1 MNIPIP
7 STFHT
12 LNDFVFRSAD
22 RMRIAGCANAVA
34 REGLSL
40 ALFCEHEALLDHYL
54 NLMLAQLRQEAP
66 EHSIEVYFP
75 ANTESLLSR
84 FNEVLAQQ
92 SVQQAT
98 RASTASVGAQIWIV
112 HDAHTLPDA
121 EVQLLAR
128 LIQNFPGA
136 NIRAIL
142 LMSGPK
148 RQNITLTSFGRKLLR
163 WDIEAPNSEQ
173 VQAALELASSEGR
186 SGPLIQ
192 MLKRMDHPAV
202 AVSLNVN
209 TLVASMTPEP
219 EASPQ
224 SGVSFKQKILGW
236 HQHGQAK
243 LQSLSGPAQSNPP
256 RAWVKQPKMLALLLI
271 PALMLSVFIMLL
283 LQPQSFGL
291 KTPTTRVVKS
301 QDAAPPATP
310 VAAAPVAAA
319 VPATPVAP
327 STPATPV
334 AGSTPVLP
342 PGPTAAPQ
350 PAPQPTPS
358 QPSPATAG
366 PSPQPASSGT
376 DIRQTQTWVK
386 DLDPQSFLLQYG
398 TSKTY
403 EKALELLRSLSDIK
417 NIAIVEAYH
426 TGDNVAHF
434 VIVSGPYAQVNDGL
448 VAARKP
454 GIPNGSWVRPT
465 RSLQT
470 QIKTALPKQE
480 PTR

>member
-7 STFHT
+7 STVHT
-12 LNDFVFRSAD
+12 VNDFVFRSAD

-54 NLMLAQLRQEAP
+54 NLMLAQLRQQAP

-75 ANTESLLSR
+75 ANTDSLLAR

-98 RASTASVGAQIWIV
+98 RASKAAESAQIWIV
-112 HDAHTLPDA
+112 HDAHTLPEA

-142 LMSGPK
+142 LMSGAK

-219 EASPQ
+219 EAAPSA
-224 SGVSFKQKILGW
+224 SSSFKQTILGW

-243 LQSLSGPAQSNPP
+243 LQSLSGLTQSNPP

-301 QDAAPPATP
+301 QDAAPPIAAVAPAAPATASTP
-310 VAAAPVAAA
+310 VAV
-319 VPATPVAP
+319 
-327 STPATPV
+327 
-334 AGSTPVLP
+334 STPVSP
-342 PGPTAAPQ
+342 PGPSAASQ
-350 PAPQPTPS
+350 PAPQPVPGPTA
-358 QPSPATAG
+358 QPSPASTG
-366 PSPQPASSGT
+366 PNPQPASSAT
-376 DIRQTQTWVK
+376 DIRQTQTWIK
-386 DLDPQSFLLQYG
+386 DLDPQSFLVQYG

-403 EKALELLRSLSDIK
+403 DKALELLKSLTDIK
-417 NIAIVEAYH
+417 TIAIVEAYH
-426 TGDNVAHF
+426 TGDSVAHF

-470 QIKTALPKQE
+470 QIKTALPKQDT
-480 PTR
+480 PR

>member
-7 STFHT
+7 ATVHT

-34 REGLSL
+34 REGLSV
-40 ALFCEHEALLDHYL
+40 ALFCEHEALLDHYM
-54 NLMLAQLRQEAP
+54 NLMLAQLRQQAP

-75 ANTESLLSR
+75 ANTDSLLAR

-98 RASTASVGAQIWIV
+98 RAPTATEGAQIWIV
-112 HDAHTLPDA
+112 HDAHTLPET

-148 RQNITLTSFGRKLLR
+148 RQNISLTSFGRKLLR

-186 SGPLIQ
+186 SAPLIH

-202 AVSLNVN
+202 SDSLDVN
-209 TLVASMTPEP
+209 TLVASSASEP
-219 EASPQ
+219 EDFPRTNT
-224 SGVSFKQKILGW
+224 SFKQKILGW
-236 HQHGQAK
+236 QQHGQAK
-243 LQSLSGPAQSNPP
+243 LQSLSGLAQSKPP
-256 RAWVKQPKMLALLLI
+256 RAWVKQPKTLALVLI
-271 PALMLSVFIMLL
+271 PALTLSIILMLW
-283 LQPQSFGL
+283 LQPESFGVKIPSTKL
-291 KTPTTRVVKS
+291 VKNQDTATPIATPLPLT
-301 QDAAPPATP
+301 PATP
-310 VAAAPVAAA
+310 A
-319 VPATPVAP
+319 VPATTVAD
-327 STPATPV
+327 
-334 AGSTPVLP
+334 STPVSP
-342 PGPTAAPQ
+342 TGPSAAPQ
-350 PAPQPTPS
+350 PAPSPAGQT
-358 QPSPATAG
+358 SPATTV
-366 PSPQPASSGT
+366 PSPQPAINAS
-376 DIRQTQTWVK
+376 DIRQTQTWIK
-386 DLDPQSFLLQYG
+386 GLDPQSFLLQYG
-398 TSKTY
+398 TAKTFD
-403 EKALELLRSLSDIK
+403 KALVLLKSLSDIQ
-417 NIAIVEAYH
+417 NTAIVEAYH
-426 TGDNVAHF
+426 AGDSVAHF

-454 GIPNGSWVRPT
+454 SIPNGSWVRPT

-470 QIKTALPKQE
+470 QIKTALPKQDT
-480 PTR
+480 PR

>member
-7 STFHT
+7 ATVHT

-34 REGLSL
+34 REGLSV
-40 ALFCEHEALLDHYL
+40 ALFCEHEALLDHYM
-54 NLMLAQLRQEAP
+54 NLMLAQLRQQAP

-75 ANTESLLSR
+75 ANTDSLLAR

-98 RASTASVGAQIWIV
+98 RAPTATEGAQIWIV
-112 HDAHTLPDA
+112 HDAHTLPET

-148 RQNITLTSFGRKLLR
+148 RQNISLTSFGRKLLR

-186 SGPLIQ
+186 SAPLIH

-202 AVSLNVN
+202 SDSLDVN
-209 TLVASMTPEP
+209 TLVASSASEP
-219 EASPQ
+219 EDSTR
-224 SGVSFKQKILGW
+224 SDTSFKQKILGW

-243 LQSLSGPAQSNPP
+243 LQSLSGRAQSKPP
-256 RAWVKQPKMLALLLI
+256 RAWVKQPKTLALLLI
-271 PALMLSVFIMLL
+271 PALTLSILLMLW
-283 LQPQSFGL
+283 LQPESFGL
-291 KTPTTRVVKS
+291 KIPSTKLVKN
-301 QDAAPPATP
+301 QDTATP
-310 VAAAPVAAA
+310 I
-319 VPATPVAP
+319 ATPLP
-327 STPATPV
+327 PTPATPV
-334 AGSTPVLP
+334 VPVTPVSDSPPVSP
-342 PGPTAAPQ
+342 PGPSTPPQATPQ
-350 PAPQPTPS
+350 PANSPTG
-358 QPSPATAG
+358 QPSTATTG
-366 PSPQPASSGT
+366 PSPQPAINAT
-376 DIRQTQTWVK
+376 DIRQTQTWIK

-398 TSKTY
+398 TAKTY
-403 EKALELLRSLSDIK
+403 DKALDLLKSLSDIK
-417 NIAIVEAYH
+417 NTAIVEAYH
-426 TGDNVAHF
+426 TGESVPHF
-434 VIVSGPYAQVNDGL
+434 VIVSGPYIQVNDGL

-470 QIKTALPKQE
+470 QIKTALPKQDT
-480 PTR
+480 PR

>member
-7 STFHT
+7 STVHT
-12 LNDFVFRSAD
+12 VNDFVFRSAD

-54 NLMLAQLRQEAP
+54 NLMLAQLRQQAP

-75 ANTESLLSR
+75 ANTDSLLAR

-98 RASTASVGAQIWIV
+98 RASMAAESAQIWIV
-112 HDAHTLPDA
+112 HDAHTLPEA

-142 LMSGPK
+142 LMSGAK

-173 VQAALELASSEGR
+173 VEAALALASSEGR

-202 AVSLNVN
+202 AVPLDVN
-209 TLVASMTPEP
+209 TLVASMASEP
-219 EASPQ
+219 EAAPIAS
-224 SGVSFKQKILGW
+224 SSLKQKILGW

-243 LQSLSGPAQSNPP
+243 LQSLSGLAQSKPP

-291 KTPTTRVVKS
+291 KTPATRVVKS
-301 QDAAPPATP
+301 QEAAPPATP
-310 VAAAPVAAA
+310 AAPVATAA
-319 VPATPVAP
+319 PATPVADIP
-327 STPATPV
+327 PV
-334 AGSTPVLP
+334 SP
-342 PGPTAAPQ
+342 PGPSAAPQ
-350 PAPQPTPS
+350 PAPGPTA
-358 QPSPATAG
+358 QPSPATPG

-376 DIRQTQTWVK
+376 DIRQTQTWIK

-398 TSKTY
+398 TAKTY
-403 EKALELLRSLSDIK
+403 DKALELLKSLSDIK
-417 NIAIVEAYH
+417 TIAIVEAYH
-426 TGDNVAHF
+426 TGDSVAHF

-470 QIKTALPKQE
+470 QIKTALPKQDT
-480 PTR
+480 PR

>member
-7 STFHT
+7 PTVHT
-12 LNDFVFRSAD
+12 MNDFVFRSAD

-54 NLMLAQLRQEAP
+54 NLMLAQLRQQAP

-75 ANTESLLSR
+75 ANTDSLLAR

-98 RASTASVGAQIWIV
+98 RAATAAEGAQIWIV
-112 HDAHTLPDA
+112 HDAHTLPES

-142 LMSGPK
+142 LMSGAK
-148 RQNITLTSFGRKLLR
+148 RQNITLSSFGRKLLR

-202 AVSLNVN
+202 AVPLDVN
-209 TLVASMTPEP
+209 TLVANMAPEP
-219 EASPQ
+219 EASLQ

-236 HQHGQAK
+236 YQHGQAK
-243 LQSLSGPAQSNPP
+243 LQSLSGLTQSNPT

-291 KTPTTRVVKS
+291 KTPATRVVKS
-301 QDAAPPATP
+301 QDAAPPVTPNAPNAPVATAAPTTP
-310 VAAAPVAAA
+310 VAV
-319 VPATPVAP
+319 
-327 STPATPV
+327 
-334 AGSTPVLP
+334 STPVSP
-342 PGPTAAPQ
+342 PGPSAAPQ
-350 PAPQPTPS
+350 PAPGPTA
-358 QPSPATAG
+358 QPSPAATG
-366 PSPQPASSGT
+366 PNPQPASSAT
-376 DIRQTQTWVK
+376 DIRQTQTWIK
-386 DLDPQSFLLQYG
+386 DLDPQSFLVQYG

-403 EKALELLRSLSDIK
+403 DKALELLKSLTDIK
-417 NIAIVEAYH
+417 TIAIVEAYH
-426 TGDNVAHF
+426 AGDSVAHF

-470 QIKTALPKQE
+470 QIKTALPKQDT
-480 PTR
+480 PR

>member
-7 STFHT
+7 ATVHT

-34 REGLSL
+34 REGLSV
-40 ALFCEHEALLDHYL
+40 ALFCEHEALLDHYM
-54 NLMLAQLRQEAP
+54 NLMLAQLRQQAP

-75 ANTESLLSR
+75 ANTDSLLAR

-98 RASTASVGAQIWIV
+98 RAPTATEGAQIWIV
-112 HDAHTLPDA
+112 HDAHTLPEA

-148 RQNITLTSFGRKLLR
+148 RQNISLTSFGRKLLR

-186 SGPLIQ
+186 SAPLIH

-202 AVSLNVN
+202 SDSLDVN
-209 TLVASMTPEP
+209 TLVASSASEP
-219 EASPQ
+219 EDFPRTNT
-224 SGVSFKQKILGW
+224 SFKQKILGW
-236 HQHGQAK
+236 QQHGQAK
-243 LQSLSGPAQSNPP
+243 LQSLSGLAQSKPP
-256 RAWVKQPKMLALLLI
+256 RAWVKQPKTLALVLI
-271 PALMLSVFIMLL
+271 PALTLSIILMLW
-283 LQPQSFGL
+283 LQPESFGVKIPSTKL
-291 KTPTTRVVKS
+291 VKNQDTATPIATPLPLT
-301 QDAAPPATP
+301 PATP
-310 VAAAPVAAA
+310 A
-319 VPATPVAP
+319 VPATTVAD
-327 STPATPV
+327 
-334 AGSTPVLP
+334 STPVSP
-342 PGPTAAPQ
+342 TGPSAAPQ
-350 PAPQPTPS
+350 PAPSPAGQT
-358 QPSPATAG
+358 SPATTV
-366 PSPQPASSGT
+366 PSPQPAINAS
-376 DIRQTQTWVK
+376 DIRQTQTWIK
-386 DLDPQSFLLQYG
+386 GLDPQSFLLQYG
-398 TSKTY
+398 TAKTY
-403 EKALELLRSLSDIK
+403 DKALDLLKGLSDIK
-417 NIAIVEAYH
+417 NTAIVEAYH
-426 TGDNVAHF
+426 AGDSVAHF

-470 QIKTALPKQE
+470 QIKTALPKQDT
-480 PTR
+480 PR

>member
-7 STFHT
+7 STVHT
-12 LNDFVFRSAD
+12 VNDFVFRSAD

-54 NLMLAQLRQEAP
+54 NLMLAQLRQQAP

-75 ANTESLLSR
+75 ANTDSLLAR

-98 RASTASVGAQIWIV
+98 RASKAAESAQIWIV
-112 HDAHTLPDA
+112 HDAHTLPEA

-142 LMSGPK
+142 LMSGAK

-192 MLKRMDHPAV
+192 LLKRMDHPAV
-202 AVSLNVN
+202 SVTLDVN

-219 EASPQ
+219 EAAPNAS
-224 SGVSFKQKILGW
+224 SSFKQTILGW

-243 LQSLSGPAQSNPP
+243 LQSLSGLTQSNPP

-291 KTPTTRVVKS
+291 KAPATRVVKS
-301 QDAAPPATP
+301 QDAAPPVTP
-310 VAAAPVAAA
+310 AAPVA
-319 VPATPVAP
+319 PVAD
-327 STPATPV
+327 
-334 AGSTPVLP
+334 STPVSP
-342 PGPTAAPQ
+342 PGSSAAPQ
-350 PAPQPTPS
+350 PAPGPTE
-358 QPSPATAG
+358 QPSPASTK
-366 PSPQPASSGT
+366 PSPQSESTA
-376 DIRQTQTWVK
+376 K
-386 DLDPQSFLLQYG
+386 D
-398 TSKTY
+398 
-403 EKALELLRSLSDIK
+403 
-417 NIAIVEAYH
+417 
-426 TGDNVAHF
+426 
-434 VIVSGPYAQVNDGL
+434 
-448 VAARKP
+448 
-454 GIPNGSWVRPT
+454 T
-465 RSLQT
+465 RSQQA
-470 QIKTALPKQE
+470 QIKIALPKQDT
-480 PTR
+480 PR

>member
-7 STFHT
+7 ATVHT

-34 REGLSL
+34 REGLSV
-40 ALFCEHEALLDHYL
+40 ALFCEHEALLDHYM
-54 NLMLAQLRQEAP
+54 NLMLAQLRQQAP

-75 ANTESLLSR
+75 ANTDSLLAR

-98 RASTASVGAQIWIV
+98 RAPTATEGAQIWIV
-112 HDAHTLPDA
+112 HDAHTLPEA

-148 RQNITLTSFGRKLLR
+148 RQNISLTSFGRKLLR

-186 SGPLIQ
+186 SAPLIH

-202 AVSLNVN
+202 SDSLDVN
-209 TLVASMTPEP
+209 TLVASSASEP
-219 EASPQ
+219 EDFPRTNT
-224 SGVSFKQKILGW
+224 SFKQKILGW
-236 HQHGQAK
+236 QQHGQAK
-243 LQSLSGPAQSNPP
+243 LQSLSGLAQSKPP
-256 RAWVKQPKMLALLLI
+256 RAWVKQPKTLALVLI
-271 PALMLSVFIMLL
+271 PALTLSIILMLW
-283 LQPQSFGL
+283 LQPESFGVKIPSTKL
-291 KTPTTRVVKS
+291 VKNQDTATPIATPLPLT
-301 QDAAPPATP
+301 PATP
-310 VAAAPVAAA
+310 A
-319 VPATPVAP
+319 VPATTVAD
-327 STPATPV
+327 
-334 AGSTPVLP
+334 STPVSP
-342 PGPTAAPQ
+342 TGPSAAPQ
-350 PAPQPTPS
+350 PAPSPAGQT
-358 QPSPATAG
+358 SPATTV
-366 PSPQPASSGT
+366 PSPQPAINAS
-376 DIRQTQTWVK
+376 DIRQTQTWIK
-386 DLDPQSFLLQYG
+386 GLDPQSFLLQYG
-398 TSKTY
+398 TAKTFD
-403 EKALELLRSLSDIK
+403 KALVLLKSLSDIQ
-417 NIAIVEAYH
+417 NTAIVEAYH
-426 TGDNVAHF
+426 AGDSVAHF

-470 QIKTALPKQE
+470 QIKTALPKQDT
-480 PTR
+480 PR

>member
-1 MNIPIP
+1 M
-7 STFHT
+7 
-12 LNDFVFRSAD
+12 NDFVFRSAD

-54 NLMLAQLRQEAP
+54 NLMLAQLRQQAP

-75 ANTESLLSR
+75 ANTDSLLAR

-98 RASTASVGAQIWIV
+98 QASTAAEGAQIWIV
-112 HDAHTLPDA
+112 HDAHTLPES

-142 LMSGPK
+142 LMSGAK
-148 RQNITLTSFGRKLLR
+148 RQNITLSSFGRKLLR

-202 AVSLNVN
+202 AVPLDVN
-209 TLVASMTPEP
+209 TLVANMTPEP
-219 EASPQ
+219 EASLQ

-243 LQSLSGPAQSNPP
+243 LQSLSGLTQSNPP

-291 KTPTTRVVKS
+291 KTPATRVVKS
-301 QDAAPPATP
+301 QDAAPPVTP
-310 VAAAPVAAA
+310 NAPVAAA
-319 VPATPVAP
+319 AP
-327 STPATPV
+327 STPV
-334 AGSTPVLP
+334 AVSTPVSP
-342 PGPTAAPQ
+342 PGPSAAPQ
-350 PAPQPTPS
+350 PA
-358 QPSPATAG
+358 
-366 PSPQPASSGT
+366 SSAT
-376 DIRQTQTWVK
+376 DIRQTQTWIK
-386 DLDPQSFLLQYG
+386 DLDPQSFLVQYG

-403 EKALELLRSLSDIK
+403 DKALELLKSLSDIK

-426 TGDNVAHF
+426 TGDSVAHF

-470 QIKTALPKQE
+470 QIKTALPKQDT
-480 PTR
+480 PR

>member
-7 STFHT
+7 ATVHT

-34 REGLSL
+34 REGLSV
-40 ALFCEHEALLDHYL
+40 ALFCEHEALLDHYM
-54 NLMLAQLRQEAP
+54 NLMLAQLRQQAP

-75 ANTESLLSR
+75 ANTDSLLAR

-98 RASTASVGAQIWIV
+98 RAPTATEGAQIWIV
-112 HDAHTLPDA
+112 HDAHTLPEA

-148 RQNITLTSFGRKLLR
+148 RQNISLTSFGRKLLR

-186 SGPLIQ
+186 SAPLIH

-202 AVSLNVN
+202 SDSLDVN
-209 TLVASMTPEP
+209 TLVASSASEP
-219 EASPQ
+219 EDSPRTNT
-224 SGVSFKQKILGW
+224 SFKQKILGW
-236 HQHGQAK
+236 QQHGQAK
-243 LQSLSGPAQSNPP
+243 LQSLSGLAQSKPP
-256 RAWVKQPKMLALLLI
+256 RAWVKQPKTLALVLI
-271 PALMLSVFIMLL
+271 PALTLSIILMLW
-283 LQPQSFGL
+283 LQPESFGVKIPSTKL
-291 KTPTTRVVKS
+291 VKNQDTATPIATPLPLT
-301 QDAAPPATP
+301 PATP
-310 VAAAPVAAA
+310 A
-319 VPATPVAP
+319 VPATTVAD
-327 STPATPV
+327 
-334 AGSTPVLP
+334 STPVSP
-342 PGPTAAPQ
+342 TGPSAAPQ
-350 PAPQPTPS
+350 PAPSPAGQT
-358 QPSPATAG
+358 SPATTV
-366 PSPQPASSGT
+366 PSPQPAINAS
-376 DIRQTQTWVK
+376 DIRQTQTWIK
-386 DLDPQSFLLQYG
+386 GLDPQSFLLQYG
-398 TSKTY
+398 TAKTFD
-403 EKALELLRSLSDIK
+403 KALVLLKGLSDIK
-417 NIAIVEAYH
+417 NTAIVEAYH
-426 TGDNVAHF
+426 AGDSVAHF

-470 QIKTALPKQE
+470 QIKTALPKQDT
-480 PTR
+480 PR

>member
-7 STFHT
+7 ATVHT

-34 REGLSL
+34 REGLSV
-40 ALFCEHEALLDHYL
+40 ALFCEHEALLDHYM
-54 NLMLAQLRQEAP
+54 NLMLAQLRQQAP

-75 ANTESLLSR
+75 ANTDSLLAR

-98 RASTASVGAQIWIV
+98 RAPTATEGAQIWIV
-112 HDAHTLPDA
+112 HDAHTLPEA

-148 RQNITLTSFGRKLLR
+148 RQNISLTSFGRKLLR

-186 SGPLIQ
+186 SAPLIH

-202 AVSLNVN
+202 SDSLDVN
-209 TLVASMTPEP
+209 TLVASSASEP
-219 EASPQ
+219 EDFPRTNT
-224 SGVSFKQKILGW
+224 SFKQKILGW
-236 HQHGQAK
+236 QQHGQAK
-243 LQSLSGPAQSNPP
+243 LQSLSGLAQSKPP
-256 RAWVKQPKMLALLLI
+256 RAWVKQPKTLALVLI
-271 PALMLSVFIMLL
+271 PALTLSIILMLW
-283 LQPQSFGL
+283 LQPESFGVKIPSTKL
-291 KTPTTRVVKS
+291 VKNQDTATPIATPLPLT
-301 QDAAPPATP
+301 PATP
-310 VAAAPVAAA
+310 A
-319 VPATPVAP
+319 VPATTVAD
-327 STPATPV
+327 
-334 AGSTPVLP
+334 STPVSP
-342 PGPTAAPQ
+342 TGPSAAPQ
-350 PAPQPTPS
+350 PAPSPAGQT
-358 QPSPATAG
+358 SPATTV
-366 PSPQPASSGT
+366 PSPQPAINAS
-376 DIRQTQTWVK
+376 DIRQTQTWIK
-386 DLDPQSFLLQYG
+386 GLDPQSFLLQYG
-398 TSKTY
+398 TAKTFD
-403 EKALELLRSLSDIK
+403 KALVLLKGLSDIK
-417 NIAIVEAYH
+417 NTAIVEAYH
-426 TGDNVAHF
+426 AGDSVAHF

-470 QIKTALPKQE
+470 QIKTALPKQDT
-480 PTR
+480 PR

>member
-1 MNIPIP
+1 M
-7 STFHT
+7 
-12 LNDFVFRSAD
+12 NDFVFRSAD

-54 NLMLAQLRQEAP
+54 NLMLAQLRQHAP

-75 ANTESLLSR
+75 ANTDSLLAR

-98 RASTASVGAQIWIV
+98 RAATAAEGAQIWIV
-112 HDAHTLPDA
+112 HDAHTLPES

-142 LMSGPK
+142 LMSGAK
-148 RQNITLTSFGRKLLR
+148 RQNITLSSFGRKLLR

-202 AVSLNVN
+202 AVPLDVN

-219 EASPQ
+219 EASLQ
-224 SGVSFKQKILGW
+224 SVVSFKQKILGW

-243 LQSLSGPAQSNPP
+243 LQSLFGLTQSNPP

-291 KTPTTRVVKS
+291 KTPATRVVKS
-301 QDAAPPATP
+301 QDAAPPVTP
-310 VAAAPVAAA
+310 NAPNAPNAPVATA
-319 VPATPVAP
+319 AP
-327 STPATPV
+327 STPV
-334 AGSTPVLP
+334 AVSTPVSP
-342 PGPTAAPQ
+342 PGPSAAPQ
-350 PAPQPTPS
+350 PAPGPTA
-358 QPSPATAG
+358 QPSPAATG
-366 PSPQPASSGT
+366 PNPQPASSAT
-376 DIRQTQTWVK
+376 DIRQTQTWIK
-386 DLDPQSFLLQYG
+386 DLDPQSFLVQYG

-403 EKALELLRSLSDIK
+403 DKALELLKSLTDIK
-417 NIAIVEAYH
+417 TIAIVEAYH
-426 TGDNVAHF
+426 AGDSVAHF

-470 QIKTALPKQE
+470 QIKTALPKQDT
-480 PTR
+480 PR

>member
-7 STFHT
+7 ATVHT

-34 REGLSL
+34 REGLSV
-40 ALFCEHEALLDHYL
+40 ALFCEHEALLDHYM
-54 NLMLAQLRQEAP
+54 NLMLAQLRQQAP

-75 ANTESLLSR
+75 ANTDSLLSR

-98 RASTASVGAQIWIV
+98 RAPTATEGAQIWIV
-112 HDAHTLPDA
+112 HDAHTLPEA

-148 RQNITLTSFGRKLLR
+148 RQNISLTSFGRKLLR

-186 SGPLIQ
+186 SAPLIH

-202 AVSLNVN
+202 SDSLDVN
-209 TLVASMTPEP
+209 TLVASSASEP
-219 EASPQ
+219 EDS
-224 SGVSFKQKILGW
+224 SRTNTSFKQKILGLQ
-236 HQHGQAK
+236 QHGQAK
-243 LQSLSGPAQSNPP
+243 LQSLSGLAQSKPP
-256 RAWVKQPKMLALLLI
+256 RAWVKQPKTLALVLI
-271 PALMLSVFIMLL
+271 PALTLSIVLMLW
-283 LQPQSFGL
+283 LQPESFGV
-291 KTPTTRVVKS
+291 KIPSTKVVKN
-301 QDAAPPATP
+301 QDTSTPIATPLPLTPATP
-310 VAAAPVAAA
+310 A
-319 VPATPVAP
+319 VPATPVAD
-327 STPATPV
+327 SSPV
-334 AGSTPVLP
+334 SP
-342 PGPTAAPQ
+342 PGPSAAPQ
-350 PAPQPTPS
+350 PAPSPTS
-358 QPSPATAG
+358 QPSPATTG
-366 PSPQPASSGT
+366 TSPQPAINAT
-376 DIRQTQTWVK
+376 DIRQTQTWIK
-386 DLDPQSFLLQYG
+386 GLDPQSFLLQYG
-398 TSKTY
+398 TAKTFD
-403 EKALELLRSLSDIK
+403 KALDLLKGLSDIQ
-417 NIAIVEAYH
+417 NTAIVEAYH
-426 TGDNVAHF
+426 AGDSVAHF

-470 QIKTALPKQE
+470 QIKTALPKQDT
-480 PTR
+480 PR

>member
-7 STFHT
+7 ATVHT

-34 REGLSL
+34 REGLSV
-40 ALFCEHEALLDHYL
+40 ALFCEHEALLDHYM
-54 NLMLAQLRQEAP
+54 NLMLAQLRQQAP

-75 ANTESLLSR
+75 ANTDSLLAR

-98 RASTASVGAQIWIV
+98 RAPTATEGAQIWIV
-112 HDAHTLPDA
+112 HDAHTLPEA

-148 RQNITLTSFGRKLLR
+148 RQNISLTSFGRKLLR

-186 SGPLIQ
+186 SAPLIH

-202 AVSLNVN
+202 SDSLDVN
-209 TLVASMTPEP
+209 TLVASSASEP
-219 EASPQ
+219 EDFPRTNT
-224 SGVSFKQKILGW
+224 SFKQKILGW
-236 HQHGQAK
+236 QQHGQAK
-243 LQSLSGPAQSNPP
+243 LQSLSGLAQSKPP
-256 RAWVKQPKMLALLLI
+256 RAWVKQPKTLALVLI
-271 PALMLSVFIMLL
+271 PALTLSIILMLW
-283 LQPQSFGL
+283 LQPESFGVKIPSTKL
-291 KTPTTRVVKS
+291 VKNQDTSTPIATPLPLT
-301 QDAAPPATP
+301 PATP
-310 VAAAPVAAA
+310 A
-319 VPATPVAP
+319 VPATTVAD
-327 STPATPV
+327 
-334 AGSTPVLP
+334 STPVSP
-342 PGPTAAPQ
+342 PGPSAAPQ
-350 PAPQPTPS
+350 PAPSPAGQT
-358 QPSPATAG
+358 SPATTG
-366 PSPQPASSGT
+366 PSPQPAINAS
-376 DIRQTQTWVK
+376 DIRQTQTWIK
-386 DLDPQSFLLQYG
+386 GLDPQSFLLQYG
-398 TSKTY
+398 TAKTFD
-403 EKALELLRSLSDIK
+403 KALVLLKSLSDIQ
-417 NIAIVEAYH
+417 NTAIVEAYH
-426 TGDNVAHF
+426 ADDSVAHF

-470 QIKTALPKQE
+470 QIKTALPKQDT
-480 PTR
+480 PR

>member
-7 STFHT
+7 STVHT
-12 LNDFVFRSAD
+12 VNDFVFRSAD

-40 ALFCEHEALLDHYL
+40 ALFCEHEVLLDHYL
-54 NLMLAQLRQEAP
+54 NLMLAQLRQQAP
-66 EHSIEVYFP
+66 EHSLEVYFP
-75 ANTESLLSR
+75 ANTDSLLAR

-98 RASTASVGAQIWIV
+98 RASTAAESAQIWIV
-112 HDAHTLPDA
+112 HDAHTLPEA

-142 LMSGPK
+142 LMSGAK

-202 AVSLNVN
+202 SVPLDVN
-209 TLVASMTPEP
+209 TLVARMTPEP
-219 EASPQ
+219 VAAPSV
-224 SGVSFKQKILGW
+224 SSSFKHTILGW

-243 LQSLSGPAQSNPP
+243 LQSLSGLTQSNPP

-291 KTPTTRVVKS
+291 KASATRVVKS
-301 QDAAPPATP
+301 QDAAPPVTP
-310 VAAAPVAAA
+310 AAPVA
-319 VPATPVAP
+319 PVAD
-327 STPATPV
+327 
-334 AGSTPVLP
+334 STPVSP
-342 PGPTAAPQ
+342 PGSSAAPQ
-350 PAPQPTPS
+350 PALGPTE
-358 QPSPATAG
+358 QPSPASTK
-366 PSPQPASSGT
+366 PSPQSESTA
-376 DIRQTQTWVK
+376 K
-386 DLDPQSFLLQYG
+386 D
-398 TSKTY
+398 
-403 EKALELLRSLSDIK
+403 
-417 NIAIVEAYH
+417 
-426 TGDNVAHF
+426 
-434 VIVSGPYAQVNDGL
+434 
-448 VAARKP
+448 
-454 GIPNGSWVRPT
+454 T

-470 QIKTALPKQE
+470 QIKTALPKQDT
-480 PTR
+480 PR

>member
-54 NLMLAQLRQEAP
+54 NLMLAQLRQQAP

-75 ANTESLLSR
+75 ANTDSLLDR

-98 RASTASVGAQIWIV
+98 RASTAAEGAQIWIV

-142 LMSGPK
+142 LMSGTK
-148 RQNITLTSFGRKLLR
+148 RQNITLSAFGRKLLR

-173 VQAALELASSEGR
+173 VQAAMELASSEGR
-186 SGPLIQ
+186 SGHLIQ

-202 AVSLNVN
+202 AVPLDVN

-243 LQSLSGPAQSNPP
+243 LQSLSGLAKNNPP

-301 QDAAPPATP
+301 QDAAPPIAAVAPAAPATASTP
-310 VAAAPVAAA
+310 VAV
-319 VPATPVAP
+319 
-327 STPATPV
+327 
-334 AGSTPVLP
+334 STPVSP
-342 PGPTAAPQ
+342 PGPSAAPQ
-350 PAPQPTPS
+350 PAPQPVPGPTA
-358 QPSPATAG
+358 QPSPASTG
-366 PSPQPASSGT
+366 PNPQPASSAT
-376 DIRQTQTWVK
+376 DIRQTQTWIK
-386 DLDPQSFLLQYG
+386 DLDPQSFLVQYG

-403 EKALELLRSLSDIK
+403 DKALELLKSLSDIK
-417 NIAIVEAYH
+417 TIAIVEAYH
-426 TGDNVAHF
+426 TGDSVAHF

-470 QIKTALPKQE
+470 QIKTALPKQDT
-480 PTR
+480 PR

>member
-7 STFHT
+7 PTVHT
-12 LNDFVFRSAD
+12 MNDFVFRSAD

-54 NLMLAQLRQEAP
+54 NLMLAQLRQQAP

-75 ANTESLLSR
+75 ANTDSLLAR

-98 RASTASVGAQIWIV
+98 RAATAAEGAQIWIV
-112 HDAHTLPDA
+112 HDAHTLPES

-142 LMSGPK
+142 LMSGAK
-148 RQNITLTSFGRKLLR
+148 RQNITLSSFGRKLLR

-202 AVSLNVN
+202 AVPLDVN
-209 TLVASMTPEP
+209 TLVANMTPEP
-219 EASPQ
+219 EASLQ

-243 LQSLSGPAQSNPP
+243 LQSLSGLTQSNPP

-291 KTPTTRVVKS
+291 KTPATRVVKS
-301 QDAAPPATP
+301 QDAAPPVTP
-310 VAAAPVAAA
+310 NAPVAPVAAA
-319 VPATPVAP
+319 AP
-327 STPATPV
+327 STPV
-334 AGSTPVLP
+334 AVSTPVSP
-342 PGPTAAPQ
+342 PGPSAAPQ
-350 PAPQPTPS
+350 PAPGPTA
-358 QPSPATAG
+358 QPSPAATG
-366 PSPQPASSGT
+366 TSPPPASSAT
-376 DIRQTQTWVK
+376 DIRQTQTWIK

-403 EKALELLRSLSDIK
+403 DKALELLKSLTDIK
-417 NIAIVEAYH
+417 TIAIVEAYH
-426 TGDNVAHF
+426 AGDSVAHF

-454 GIPNGSWVRPT
+454 GIPIGSWVRPT

-470 QIKTALPKQE
+470 QIKTALPKQDT
-480 PTR
+480 PR

>member
-7 STFHT
+7 ATVHT

-34 REGLSL
+34 REGLSV
-40 ALFCEHEALLDHYL
+40 ALFCEHEALLDHYM
-54 NLMLAQLRQEAP
+54 NLMLAQLRQQAP

-75 ANTESLLSR
+75 ANTDSLLAR

-98 RASTASVGAQIWIV
+98 RAPTATEGAQIWIV
-112 HDAHTLPDA
+112 HDAHTLPEA

-148 RQNITLTSFGRKLLR
+148 RQNISLTSFGRKLLR

-186 SGPLIQ
+186 SAPLIH

-202 AVSLNVN
+202 SDSLDVN
-209 TLVASMTPEP
+209 TLVASSASEP
-219 EASPQ
+219 EDSPRTNT
-224 SGVSFKQKILGW
+224 SFKQKILGW
-236 HQHGQAK
+236 QQHGQAK
-243 LQSLSGPAQSNPP
+243 LQSLSGLAQSKPP
-256 RAWVKQPKMLALLLI
+256 RAWVKQPKTLALVLI
-271 PALMLSVFIMLL
+271 PALTLSIILMLW
-283 LQPQSFGL
+283 LQPESFGVKIPSTKL
-291 KTPTTRVVKS
+291 VKNQDTATPIATPLPLT
-301 QDAAPPATP
+301 PATP
-310 VAAAPVAAA
+310 A
-319 VPATPVAP
+319 VPATTVAD
-327 STPATPV
+327 
-334 AGSTPVLP
+334 STPVSP
-342 PGPTAAPQ
+342 TGPSAAPQ
-350 PAPQPTPS
+350 PAPSPAGQT
-358 QPSPATAG
+358 SPATTV
-366 PSPQPASSGT
+366 PSPQPAINAS
-376 DIRQTQTWVK
+376 DIRQTQTWIK
-386 DLDPQSFLLQYG
+386 GLDPQSFLLQYG
-398 TSKTY
+398 TAKTFD
-403 EKALELLRSLSDIK
+403 KALVLLKSLSDIQ
-417 NIAIVEAYH
+417 NTAIVEAYH
-426 TGDNVAHF
+426 AGDSVAHF

-470 QIKTALPKQE
+470 QIKTALPKQDT
-480 PTR
+480 PR

>member
-7 STFHT
+7 ATVHT

-34 REGLSL
+34 REGLSV
-40 ALFCEHEALLDHYL
+40 ALFCEHEALLDHYM
-54 NLMLAQLRQEAP
+54 NLMLAQLRQQAP

-75 ANTESLLSR
+75 ANTDSLLAR

-98 RASTASVGAQIWIV
+98 RAPTATEGAQIWIV
-112 HDAHTLPDA
+112 HDAHTLPEA

-148 RQNITLTSFGRKLLR
+148 RQNISLTSFGRKLLR

-186 SGPLIQ
+186 SAPLIH

-202 AVSLNVN
+202 SDSLDVN
-209 TLVASMTPEP
+209 TLVASSASEP
-219 EASPQ
+219 EDFPRTNT
-224 SGVSFKQKILGW
+224 SFKQKILGW
-236 HQHGQAK
+236 QQHGQAK
-243 LQSLSGPAQSNPP
+243 LQSLSGLAQSKPP
-256 RAWVKQPKMLALLLI
+256 RAWVKQPKTLALVLI
-271 PALMLSVFIMLL
+271 PALTLSIILMLW
-283 LQPQSFGL
+283 LQPESFGVKIPSTKL
-291 KTPTTRVVKS
+291 VKNQDTSTPIATPLPLT
-301 QDAAPPATP
+301 PATP
-310 VAAAPVAAA
+310 A
-319 VPATPVAP
+319 VPATTVAD
-327 STPATPV
+327 
-334 AGSTPVLP
+334 STPVSP
-342 PGPTAAPQ
+342 PGPSAAPQ
-350 PAPQPTPS
+350 PAPSPAGQT
-358 QPSPATAG
+358 SPATTV
-366 PSPQPASSGT
+366 PSPQPAINAS
-376 DIRQTQTWVK
+376 DIRQTQTWIK
-386 DLDPQSFLLQYG
+386 GLDPQSFLLQYG
-398 TSKTY
+398 TAKTFD
-403 EKALELLRSLSDIK
+403 KALVLLKSLSDIQ
-417 NIAIVEAYH
+417 NTAIVEAYH
-426 TGDNVAHF
+426 ADDSVAHF

-470 QIKTALPKQE
+470 QIKTALPKQDT
-480 PTR
+480 PR